1 MVDNEGLWV
10 YEGVPVPVQHGHTPI
25 AFGHGRDF
33 ALGAMAMGANAKKA
47 VEITNKYSL
56 QCGNGVYTYT
66 LQGGKQ

>member
-1 MVDNEGLWV
+1 
-10 YEGVPVPVQHGHTPI
+10 
-25 AFGHGRDF
+25 
-33 ALGAMAMGANAKKA
+33 MAMGANAKKA